1 MLARTLACMHACLPA
16 RLLACARGL
25 RARLAREACARDL
38 RARLAREACAHR
50 HAGVAADACEDVAI
64 AGLDEL
70 SPPIEALLRVD
81 AVAEHRGAAR
91 DARTRG
97 TDVAADRVHHPHRPW
112 HRSHALAASLAAPLC
127 AWKVLALAAAAR
139 CAGGGSLTTRR
150 CLGGDGGGGGL
161 AGLQRGR
168 EALKGALGA
177 VRGPRLGGVRLE

>member
-1 MLARTLACMHACLPA
+1 MHACLHA
-16 RLLACARGL
+16 RLLACT
-25 RARLAREACARDL
+25 LACL

-127 AWKVLALAAAAR
+127 ARKMLALAAAAR
-139 CAGGGSLTTRR
+139 CAGGRRLTTTRR

-168 EALKGALGA
+168 EALEGALGA